1 MKVVLFTRNPN
12 QAEQIKAGFEGFP
25 IQILT
30 LGEAGIEG
38 QGVEDGTT
46 LKENALKKA
55 MFVHQKDPSV
65 WALADDT
72 GVFIDALDGKPGV
85 DTADWHGQP
94 AKTDDVDLVTR
105 WILGELKDVKDRCA
119 TFETVVAIVS
129 PDGEQYFFDGKVRGK
144 ILKSARAATQPK
156 MPYAPIFMPEGTDKV
171 WGEMTVEEENQ
182 ISHRGKAFRQAR
194 DFLETLR

>member
-1 MKVVLFTRNPN
+1 MKVVLSTRNPSK
-12 QAEQIKAGFEGFP
+12 AEQIKAVFEGFP

-105 WILGELKDVKDRCA
+105 WILGELKDVKDRSA

-129 PDGEQYFFDGKVRGK
+129 PDGKQ
-144 ILKSARAATQPK
+144 
-156 MPYAPIFMPEGTDKV
+156 
-171 WGEMTVEEENQ
+171 
-182 ISHRGKAFRQAR
+182 
-194 DFLETLR
+194 